1 MLARHVN
8 FFSNEINTGTLIEV
22 TMRKNILMLISVL
35 GIFFIGLQSNVLAH
49 GGVKH
54 KKKESVSI
62 TYSEHVRP
70 LFEEK
75 CSSCHGEESPD
86 HHEFERN
93 MKKYILKDIGPR
105 MDSYTYLVSFI
116 VWPGTGTLMRRLDDG
131 KGSGSGKPGNMYQ
144 YLGNSEEERQKNLNL
159 FKSWIGNWSLA
170 NWEWMSKEDIDSMLL
185 QY

>member
-1 MLARHVN
+1 M
-8 FFSNEINTGTLIEV
+8 EITMKNRFLIIISALS
-22 TMRKNILMLISVL
+22 IL
-35 GIFFIGLQSNVLAH
+35 FIGFRGDLFAH

-54 KKKESVSI
+54 KKNESAPV
-62 TYSEHVRP
+62 TYSEHIRP

-93 MKKYILKDIGPR
+93 MKKYISGDIGPR

-131 KGSGSGKPGNMYQ
+131 KGSGSGKPGNMFQ
-144 YLGNSEEERQKNLNL
+144 HLGDTEEERQKNLNL
-159 FKSWIGNWSLA
+159 FKFWIGNWFFA
-170 NWEWMSKEDIDSMLL
+170 NWERISKEDIDAMLL